1 MRLNRG
7 QEYVR
12 QNRSSMVHRG
22 HFPPQSA
29 ITLLAILSK
38 AGGSGVKQHTTGYQ
52 EQSVMW

>member
-1 MRLNRG
+1 
-7 QEYVR
+7 
-12 QNRSSMVHRG
+12 MVHRG